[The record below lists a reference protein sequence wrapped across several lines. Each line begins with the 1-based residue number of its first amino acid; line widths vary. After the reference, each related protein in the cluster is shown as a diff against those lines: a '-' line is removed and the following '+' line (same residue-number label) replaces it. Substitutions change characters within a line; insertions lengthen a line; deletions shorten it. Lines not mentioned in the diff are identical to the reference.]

1 MQGLQ
6 DPETQS
12 QGCWDMAWRSNRHI
26 LAGWPW
32 SRWRCMDNWVPLADQ
47 WKTVG
52 MVSSVLGSC
61 TQGGRG
67 GGRVCPDNSPS
78 GTWVKSVLKQKQQR
92 AGFQQAPSAANNT
105 VESQELTVGPVAR
118 IHLEP
123 PVGGRGRGTPEER
136 LTVEDSGGRGT
147 CKGHRIEDAPG
158 PRASKGADPPQTF
171 SISRSDE
178 GLWC

>member
-1 MQGLQ
+1 MSSSCSAIFFLFLPQSLWWQCLQIEVRISRKKMQGLQ

-32 SRWRCMDNWVPLADQ
+32 SRWWCMDNWVPLADQ

-52 MVSSVLGSC
+52 MVSSVLGSR

-123 PVGGRGRGTPEER
+123 PVGGAGELRR
-136 LTVEDSGGRGT
+136 SG
-147 CKGHRIEDAPG
+147 
-158 PRASKGADPPQTF
+158 
-171 SISRSDE
+171 
-178 GLWC
+178 